1 MKKIT
6 AVLLIMAMSFSLLI
20 GCGGDDKTTSGKN
33 ENQNQNV
40 SDNVQ
45 QDEAQTEESETEEEP
60 VATEY
65 LADVVEIGDYV
76 EIGVPYE
83 NVHGPAAEK
92 DGEVTTLTGWRVLE
106 VEGTGETGVVKL
118 ISAGNPITY
127 YHAWDGDRDITP
139 YLEMLNNL
147 NAELEIADG
156 EGFRKIGFD
165 SNNLT
170 EVFRA
175 SPFIDMSKGIHAFGC
190 ASMDGGT
197 ETDGEFERLYAAI
210 TGNTLTMTQ
219 IDELEGWKML
229 SDEQLGLTEEDAA
242 YQLIANGAD
251 YFLGGTPQYTYSY
264 WEIGHGGWIDA
275 SANIT
280 MGVRPVVTLYAGIKA
295 LQDDAGVWQLSQ

>member
-1 MKKIT
+1 MKKII
-6 AVLLIMAMSFSLLI
+6 ALLLMMVMSFSLLV
-20 GCGGDDKTTSGKN
+20 GCGGNDNDTSDK
-33 ENQNQNV
+33 NQNQNV

-45 QDEAQTEESETEEEP
+45 QDESQTDESEKEETP

-76 EIGVPYE
+76 EIGVPYK
-83 NVHGPAAEK
+83 NVHGKVAEQ

-106 VEGTGETGVVKL
+106 VEGSGETGVVKL
-118 ISAGNPITY
+118 VSAGNPLTY

-147 NAELEIADG
+147 NAEIELVGG
-156 EGFRKIGFD
+156 EGFRSNGFEN
-165 SNNLT
+165 NNLT
-170 EVFRA
+170 EVFSA
-175 SPFIDMSKGIHAFGC
+175 SEFVDMSKGIHAFGC
-190 ASMDGGT
+190 ASMEGGT

-219 IDELEGWKML
+219 IDEIEEWKYL
-229 SDEQLGLTEEDAA
+229 SNDVLGLTEEDAA
-242 YQLIANGAD
+242 YSLITNGAA

-264 WEIGHGGWIDA
+264 WEVGYGGWIDN

-280 MGVRPVVTLYAGIKA
+280 MGVRPVVTLQAGIKA
-295 LQDDAGVWQLSQ
+295 LQDDAGVWQLSK

>member
-1 MKKIT
+1 MKKIV
-6 AVLLIMAMSFSLLI
+6 AVLLMMAMSMTLFV
-20 GCGGDDKTTSGKN
+20 GCGGSEDKDTGNDTTVNQDVSDDK
-33 ENQNQNV
+33 Q
-40 SDNVQ
+40 SD
-45 QDEAQTEESETEEEP
+45 ESEAEQAP

-76 EIGVPYE
+76 EIGVPYK
-83 NVHGPAAEK
+83 NVHGKTAEQ

-106 VEGTGETGVVKL
+106 VEGSGETAVVKL
-118 ISAGNPITY
+118 VSAGNPLTY

-147 NAELEIADG
+147 NAEIELVGG
-156 EGFRKIGFD
+156 EGFRQNGFD
-165 SNNLT
+165 NNNLA
-170 EVFRA
+170 EVFSA
-175 SPFIDMSKGIHAFGC
+175 SAFVDMTKGIHALGC
-190 ASMDGGT
+190 ASMEGGT

-229 SDEQLGLTEEDAA
+229 SDEKLGLTEESAA

-264 WEIGHGGWIDA
+264 WEVGHGGWIDS

-280 MGVRPVVTLYAGIKA
+280 MGVRPVVTLHAGIKA
-295 LQDDAGVWQLSQ
+295 LQDDAGVWQLSK